1 MSKESG
7 DLEPD
12 HLIEKFW
19 LNFKVSMTN
28 FYRLNPTYTRPIVLW
43 SNILNEYKKNKNY
56 DKIQETIYQYITLYM
71 LDIMRNGNNHHSNL
85 LNSFLKRWQKLCDQV
100 SFFDFDKE
108 VDLNYQIFRIYL
120 KMSETETA
128 ETNILFKQPE
138 LYIYYRNFTPL
149 IKFGVENDKSS
160 IIDRVNTI
168 ADISE
173 ILFKLYG
180 YTGNTK
186 MSGIKLIQRI
196 KRSI

>member
-12 HLIEKFW
+12 YLIEKFW
-19 LNFKVSMTN
+19 LNFKISMFN
-28 FYRLNPTYTRPIVLW
+28 FYRLNPTYTRPIALW

-71 LDIMRNGNNHHSNL
+71 LDIMRNGNNHFSNL

-100 SFFDFDKE
+100 SFFNFDKE

-120 KMSETETA
+120 KMLETGPTETE
-128 ETNILFKQPE
+128 ILFKQPE

-168 ADISE
+168 TDIDE

-196 KRSI
+196 KRLI

>member
-1 MSKESG
+1 MNKETR

-19 LNFKVSMTN
+19 LNFKISMSN
-28 FYRLNPTYTRPIVLW
+28 FYRLKPTYTRPIALW

-71 LDIMRNGNNHHSNL
+71 LDIMRIGNNHFSNL

-100 SFFDFDKE
+100 SFFNFDKD

-120 KMSETETA
+120 KMLETCPTETG
-128 ETNILFKQPE
+128 ILFKQPE

-149 IKFGVENDKSS
+149 IRFSVENDKPS
-160 IIDRVNTI
+160 IIDRVNNI
-168 ADISE
+168 ANIDE

-186 MSGIKLIQRI
+186 MRGIKLIQRI
-196 KRSI
+196 KKSI

>member
-1 MSKESG
+1 
-7 DLEPD
+7 
-12 HLIEKFW
+12 
-19 LNFKVSMTN
+19 
-28 FYRLNPTYTRPIVLW
+28 
-43 SNILNEYKKNKNY
+43 
-56 DKIQETIYQYITLYM
+56 
-71 LDIMRNGNNHHSNL
+71 MRNGNNHFSNL